1 MRIDPFAA
9 FIVIIVIGIAAG
21 LLFDRLAGPSWHAR
35 QFSGPRG
42 LATASLVGVAGAFIG
57 YHLALLGRMVG
68 FDGLAVFIGAAAG
81 AGIVLL
87 LWRMI
92 R

>member
-9 FIVIIVIGIAAG
+9 FILVIAIGIAAG
-21 LLFDRLAGPSWHAR
+21 FLFDRFAGPSWHAR
-35 QFSGPRG
+35 QFAGQRG
-42 LATASLVGVAGAFIG
+42 LVTTSLVGIAGAFIG

-81 AGIVLL
+81 AGIILF